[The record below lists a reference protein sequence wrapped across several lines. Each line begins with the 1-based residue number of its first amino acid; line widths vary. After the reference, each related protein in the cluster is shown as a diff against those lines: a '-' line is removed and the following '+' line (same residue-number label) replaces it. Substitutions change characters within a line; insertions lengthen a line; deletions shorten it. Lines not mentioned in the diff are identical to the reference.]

1 MLLRSTQSFE
11 TLHVTVTLESPVMRA
26 DSWAVC
32 IKRGGE
38 TLQTW
43 LEATELAACAKYGE
57 VETTLRVLEALE
69 ERKRSSH

>member
-11 TLHVTVTLESPVMRA
+11 ALNVTVTLESPVMSV
-26 DSWAVC
+26 DSWRVC
-32 IKRGGE
+32 IKREGE

-57 VETTLRVLEALE
+57 VETTLRILDTLE